1 MSAPEGRP
9 SGPVPRA
16 AMRVAVAGAAVL
28 ALLAAVTF
36 YYAAQANRRSDVGS
50 VYQVAITARAC
61 DPGEITVPAGRTVF
75 EIVNRSDRPVEWE
88 ILDGVMVVEERE
100 NIPPGFSQTL
110 AARLAPGEY
119 QITCGL
125 LSNPRGT
132 LHVRATGAT
141 VDVAMPDLRAFVGA
155 LAEYKVFLG
164 QQGAEMVEAAGRL
177 KTAIDAGDVEAA
189 RALYEPAR
197 LPYRR
202 IEPLAYRFADLAN
215 AINPLADYLE
225 GREADPA
232 FTGFHRIE
240 YGLFAR
246 QSTEGLAP
254 LAARLLTDLVAL
266 RDRLQEVR
274 LGPVDLV
281 DGAARQAELLARGH
295 VESGENRYAH
305 TDLADFEASLAGI
318 AKIVGLLTPVISDAA
333 PDAAAAAQDHL
344 AAVQRQLTE
353 LRREDGFPSY
363 QQIDEASRG
372 ALAHA
377 FQDLAEAI
385 KALVPD
391 EGMG

>member
-1 MSAPEGRP
+1 
-9 SGPVPRA
+9 PRA

-177 KTAIDAGDVEAA
+177 KAAIDAGDVEAA

-225 GREADPA
+225 GREA
-232 FTGFHRIE
+232 
-240 YGLFAR
+240 
-246 QSTEGLAP
+246 
-254 LAARLLTDLVAL
+254 
-266 RDRLQEVR
+266 
-274 LGPVDLV
+274 
-281 DGAARQAELLARGH
+281 
-295 VESGENRYAH
+295 
-305 TDLADFEASLAGI
+305 
-318 AKIVGLLTPVISDAA
+318 
-333 PDAAAAAQDHL
+333 
-344 AAVQRQLTE
+344 
-353 LRREDGFPSY
+353 
-363 QQIDEASRG
+363 
-372 ALAHA
+372 
-377 FQDLAEAI
+377 
-385 KALVPD
+385 
-391 EGMG
+391 

>member
-132 LHVRATGAT
+132 LHVRATGQLSTSPCRTCAPSSART
-141 VDVAMPDLRAFVGA
+141 PNTRCSSASRA
-155 LAEYKVFLG
+155 
-164 QQGAEMVEAAGRL
+164 
-177 KTAIDAGDVEAA
+177 
-189 RALYEPAR
+189 
-197 LPYRR
+197 RR
-202 IEPLAYRFADLAN
+202 W
-215 AINPLADYLE
+215 
-225 GREADPA
+225 
-232 FTGFHRIE
+232 
-240 YGLFAR
+240 
-246 QSTEGLAP
+246 
-254 LAARLLTDLVAL
+254 
-266 RDRLQEVR
+266 
-274 LGPVDLV
+274 
-281 DGAARQAELLARGH
+281 
-295 VESGENRYAH
+295 
-305 TDLADFEASLAGI
+305 
-318 AKIVGLLTPVISDAA
+318 
-333 PDAAAAAQDHL
+333 
-344 AAVQRQLTE
+344 
-353 LRREDGFPSY
+353 LRRPAG
-363 QQIDEASRG
+363 
-372 ALAHA
+372 
-377 FQDLAEAI
+377 
-385 KALVPD
+385 
-391 EGMG
+391 